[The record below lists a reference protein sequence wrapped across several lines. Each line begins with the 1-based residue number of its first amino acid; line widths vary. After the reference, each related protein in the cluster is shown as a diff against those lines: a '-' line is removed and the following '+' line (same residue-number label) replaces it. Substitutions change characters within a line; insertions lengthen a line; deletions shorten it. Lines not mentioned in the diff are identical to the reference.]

1 MRTTINLDEDV
12 FEAVKNY
19 AGARS
24 LALGKAVS
32 QLVRRG
38 LEAPLKTR
46 KVNGL
51 VVFDLPEDS
60 PVVTTEQVKKLEAET
75 W

>member
-1 MRTTINLDEDV
+1 MRTTINLDDDV
-12 FEAVKNY
+12 LQVVKRY
-19 AGARS
+19 AEARS

-38 LEAPLKTR
+38 LDAPLKTR
-46 KVNGL
+46 TVNGL
-51 VVFDLPEDS
+51 VIFDLPAGG